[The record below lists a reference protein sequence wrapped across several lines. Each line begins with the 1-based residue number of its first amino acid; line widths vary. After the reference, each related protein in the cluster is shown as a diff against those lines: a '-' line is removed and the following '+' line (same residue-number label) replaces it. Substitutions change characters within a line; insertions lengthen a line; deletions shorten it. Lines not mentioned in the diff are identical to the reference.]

1 MLFQN
6 LPVSDPWCQRA
17 AGLAL
22 VLLGAWVGSLLLLGS
37 VVAPA
42 AFAVAPTSAEA
53 GNLVG
58 RVLAVLDWAGVIAGL
73 ILAGIS
79 ASLARGAWSLSLALL
94 MSLACLLSRLL
105 LAPAIA
111 ALRPFLQDPAVRAR
125 FGLLHGVSVG
135 VFGAVT
141 LAGLAL
147 IVLHLHAR
155 EPKKTG

>member
-1 MLFQN
+1 MLSQN
-6 LPVSDPWCQRA
+6 PSVSDPWCQRA
-17 AGLAL
+17 SGLAL
-22 VLLGAWVGSLLLLGS
+22 VLLGAWVGSLLLLAS

-73 ILAGIS
+73 ALAGIS
-79 ASLARGAWSLSLALL
+79 AWLGRGAGSLSLALL

-111 ALRPFLQDPAVRAR
+111 ALRPFLEDPTVRAR
-125 FGLLHGVSVG
+125 FGLLHGLSVG

-141 LAGLAL
+141 LAGVAL
-147 IVLHLHAR
+147 IVLHLRAL